1 MNVAPLQQIE
11 VTDPKSW
18 RSYAQA
24 MPEPHIL
31 QSWAWGLS
39 KRQTGWSARR
49 LAWGE
54 EGVTP
59 GEGDRFT
66 AWAAA
71 AMLVRRIQARLPVAV
86 AYVPK
91 GPLLDWSD
99 QALAA
104 AVLRDIES
112 AARRAGAI
120 FVKIDPDVRSD
131 RPEGAA
137 VAELLSHRGWVL
149 SPEQIQ
155 YRNTMVSDL
164 APGEDELLAAMKPKW
179 RYNIRLAE
187 RKGVVVRDGGPA
199 DLARFHAMYEET
211 GARDGFLVRPFEYY
225 RAIWEPFLADHLAHI
240 LLAEVAGR
248 AVAGLI
254 LFRYGPTAWYF
265 YGASTAQD
273 RDLMPNHALQ
283 WAAMRWAKAHG
294 CTRYDWWGAPD
305 VLDESDP
312 LWGVYRFK
320 QGFGGEF
327 VPHIG
332 AYDYPVNKGLYWA
345 YTRAMPRVLDAMRR
359 RHRAPAHTA
368 GGGPE

>member
-112 AARRAGAI
+112 AARR
-120 FVKIDPDVRSD
+120 
-131 RPEGAA
+131 
-137 VAELLSHRGWVL
+137 
-149 SPEQIQ
+149 
-155 YRNTMVSDL
+155 L
-164 APGEDELLAAMKPKW
+164 A
-179 RYNIRLAE
+179 
-187 RKGVVVRDGGPA
+187 
-199 DLARFHAMYEET
+199 
-211 GARDGFLVRPFEYY
+211 
-225 RAIWEPFLADHLAHI
+225 
-240 LLAEVAGR
+240 
-248 AVAGLI
+248 
-254 LFRYGPTAWYF
+254 
-265 YGASTAQD
+265 
-273 RDLMPNHALQ
+273 
-283 WAAMRWAKAHG
+283 AAMRRWVELVAGDRPDERPGAWCNWCPDADRCPSSLADPAEQTAEGATSIDPSGPAAGEWAG
-294 CTRYDWWGAPD
+294 DDDDSW
-305 VLDESDP
+305 
-312 LWGVYRFK
+312 
-320 QGFGGEF
+320 
-327 VPHIG
+327 
-332 AYDYPVNKGLYWA
+332 
-345 YTRAMPRVLDAMRR
+345 
-359 RHRAPAHTA
+359 
-368 GGGPE
+368 